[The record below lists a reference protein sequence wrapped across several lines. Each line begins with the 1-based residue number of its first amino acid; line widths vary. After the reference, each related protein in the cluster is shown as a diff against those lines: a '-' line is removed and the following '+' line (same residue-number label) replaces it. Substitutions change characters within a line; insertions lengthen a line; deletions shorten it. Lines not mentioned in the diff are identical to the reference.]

1 MSHAALSP
9 RSLRG
14 SELATLLANA
24 GSELSTC
31 HNRLLARWDT
41 LVRVQACL
49 SPLHRRS
56 DVDGVLAG
64 WAELSGR
71 VEQDR
76 QVCLDV
82 LGRLH
87 WACRVDSGT
96 TGTPTLVTE
105 TLHLAITHAAS
116 LASCLGAA
124 AHTLRTS
131 GEHPGDRGE
140 AAALCARFLGAAQ
153 LHLDRVRAEVAQAAT
168 LVPAPLPG
176 CHLRAVV

>member
-1 MSHAALSP
+1 MSHDDVPP
-9 RSLRG
+9 RSIRG

-24 GSELSTC
+24 GSELSIC
-31 HNRLLARWDT
+31 HDRLLAGWAT
-41 LVRVQACL
+41 LVRVEACL

-56 DVDGVLAG
+56 DVDAVPAG
-64 WAELSGR
+64 WAELSER

-76 QVCLDV
+76 QVCSHV

-105 TLHLAITHAAS
+105 TLHMAITHAAS
-116 LASCLGAA
+116 LTSCLEAT
-124 AHTLRTS
+124 AHTLRTA
-131 GEHPGDRGE
+131 GDNPGDRGE
-140 AAALCARFLGAAQ
+140 AAAMCARFLGAAQ
-153 LHLDRVRAEVAQAAT
+153 LHLDRVRADVAQAAT
-168 LVPAPLPG
+168 LVPAPLPR